1 MNRNR
6 FVVMGVTGSGK
17 STVGAMLAQTI
28 GVEFVEGD
36 EYHSPENVRRMASG
50 SPLTDEDRADWLRS
64 LAARIEEAKK
74 AGNGL
79 VLACSALRRSY
90 RDILRAADP
99 DLTFLF
105 LKGSESLIAG
115 RIAGRRDHFM
125 PPPLLDSQLATL
137 EEPAQD
143 ENVVVCD
150 ISRTPQSIVDAVVDR
165 NSR

>member
-1 MNRNR
+1 
-6 FVVMGVTGSGK
+6 MGVTGSGK